1 MYKRIAV
8 AIDGSKTSDT
18 ALDEAIKLSSEMN
31 STLLLLHVCEEL
43 PIMWEP
49 DGMIVVPVQ
58 DIMKVIADAG
68 KALLGKCKERVAS
81 QGVTVET
88 KLVESVGGRMGAIVS
103 EEAQK
108 WNADLLVVGT
118 HGRRGFEH
126 LLMGSVAE
134 GVIRTA
140 SMPVL
145 LVRTKD
151 QA

>member
-1 MYKRIAV
+1 MYKRIVVAV
-8 AIDGSKTSDT
+8 DGSETSGK
-18 ALDEAIKLSSEMN
+18 ALDEATKLAREMSSII
-31 STLLLLHVCEEL
+31 LLLHVCEEI

-49 DGMIVVPVQ
+49 DGMNMILMQNSLKAVS
-58 DIMKVIADAG
+58 DAG
-68 KALLGKCKERVAS
+68 KELLEKHKRQLAE

-88 KLVESVGGRMGAIVS
+88 KLVEAYGGRIGSVIS

-118 HGRRGFEH
+118 HGRKGIAH

-134 GVIRTA
+134 GVTRTA

-145 LVRTKD
+145 LVRR
-151 QA
+151 